1 MNELSRNN
9 KQRSDTFEVE
19 KNDIQEIEV
28 ISQNDES
35 LPF

>member
-19 KNDIQEIEV
+19 KQEAEI